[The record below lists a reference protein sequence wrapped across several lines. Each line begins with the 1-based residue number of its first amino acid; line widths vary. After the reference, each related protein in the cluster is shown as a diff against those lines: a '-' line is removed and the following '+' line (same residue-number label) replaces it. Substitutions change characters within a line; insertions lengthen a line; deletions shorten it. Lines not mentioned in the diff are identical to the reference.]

1 MNAFYLLIYFVWYET
16 SIGLKQLSTQHF
28 TWLFL
33 IFVTGGTSLAAFRSN

>member
-1 MNAFYLLIYFVWYET
+1 MNAFYLLIFVWYET